1 MSLSRF
7 MRVLRVN
14 YLAPDILTAMMD
26 GTQPPELTRRTLI
39 DANLP
44 LDWTLQR
51 KLFGFPEQPPMR
63 SAETY

>member
-1 MSLSRF
+1 L
-7 MRVLRVN
+7 VN

-44 LDWTLQR
+44 LDWALQR